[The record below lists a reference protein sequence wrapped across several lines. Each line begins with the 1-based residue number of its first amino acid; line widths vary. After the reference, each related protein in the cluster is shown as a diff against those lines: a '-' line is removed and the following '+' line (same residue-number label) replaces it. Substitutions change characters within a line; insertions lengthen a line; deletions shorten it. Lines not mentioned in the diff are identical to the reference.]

1 MVDSGEALLMA
12 ARAGMG
18 LLLKHAELVEREIVA
33 GRLVRVSP
41 KYTALTRPL
50 HLLYA
55 PARQMTPKLRIFIE
69 FAVATFGTSKT
80 NG

>member
-1 MVDSGEALLMA
+1 MTENRPVTGRLMVDSGEALLMA

-41 KYTALTRPL
+41 KL
-50 HLLYA
+50 
-55 PARQMTPKLRIFIE
+55 
-69 FAVATFGTSKT
+69 
-80 NG
+80 